1 METRSFDVIVAGL
14 GVFGAATVRAA
25 AGAGSRVLGLD
36 ARHPPHTLGSSHGR
50 TRILREAY
58 FEDPRYV
65 GLVRRS
71 LEAWQALESATG
83 RSLFRTTGCL
93 TLGPADSEI
102 LVGSLRSARSQ
113 DVPHER
119 LDATELR
126 RRYPVA
132 RIPEHFEGLLEHRA
146 GVLDAEG
153 GVAALLQAARSEGA
167 VLRSGVALRGWEVQG
182 GDPESVVVETS
193 AGRFRGRTLVL
204 ALGPW
209 LGPRLGAGPDGHG
222 YLRVTREVVHW
233 FRAPRGTGQ
242 VDATSLPVSLWETW
256 PGLIHYTIPDA
267 GDGFKIGLHHHGR
280 LVDPDGVDR
289 DVHDEEVD
297 RVRGFLRDHLP
308 SANGPLVASSVCLYT
323 TTPDGHFLVGPHPD
337 FRRVV
342 VVGGGSGHGF
352 KFAPVLG
359 EAAAR
364 WALDDPPGGDLAFL
378 DPRRLPPPES
388 G

>member
-14 GVFGAATVRAA
+14 GAFGAATARAA
-25 AGAGSRVLGLD
+25 AGAGARVLGLD
-36 ARHPPHTLGSSHGR
+36 ARHPPHAFGSSHGR

-71 LEAWQALESATG
+71 LDAWQALASDTG
-83 RSLFRTTGCL
+83 RPLFWTTGCL
-93 TLGPADSEI
+93 ALGPADSEI
-102 LVGSLRSARSQ
+102 LRGALQSARSH

-119 LDATELR
+119 LDAPELR

-132 RIPEHFEGLLEHRA
+132 RIPDHFGGLLEHRA

-153 GVAALLQAARSEGA
+153 GVAALLQAARSEGT
-167 VLRSGVALRGWEVQG
+167 VLRSGVALRSWKVDSG
-182 GDPESVVVETS
+182 SVVVQTS
-193 AGRFRGRTLVL
+193 GGRFLARTLVL

-209 LGPRLGAGPDGHG
+209 LGPRLGAAPDGDG

-233 FRAPRGTGQ
+233 FRAARGSGP
-242 VDATSLPVSLWETW
+242 VDAASFPVSLWETR

-267 GDGFKIGLHHHGR
+267 GDGFKIGLHHHGQP
-280 LVDPDGVDR
+280 VDPDGVDR
-289 DVHDEEVD
+289 DVQEEEVD

-337 FRRVV
+337 VPRVV

-378 DPRRLPPPES
+378 DPRRLPLSES